1 MKQILLFLALS
12 TSFIF
17 SSCEG
22 DPGPP
27 GPPGDAFL
35 AQVFE
40 TTVDFQFD
48 SQSQSLTSAFI
59 EFPSNIEVFESDVV
73 LAYQF
78 IGQDPIIDPPADIW
92 VQLPRSQFF
101 NDGTGEFIEYS
112 FNHTFFDIQF
122 VIDGNFDVSTLGT
135 EFTNDQAF
143 RVAIVPAE
151 FATADLTMNDIM
163 SNSEIEVINLEK

>member
-12 TSFIF
+12 TTFLF

-27 GPPGDAFL
+27 GPPGDDFL

-48 SQSQSLTSAFI
+48 SQSQSLTSPFVS
-59 EFPSNIEVFESDVV
+59 FPNNIEVFESDAV

-78 IGQDPIIDPPADIW
+78 VDLDDTVDPPADVW
-92 VQLPRSQFF
+92 VQLPRSEFF
-101 NDGTGEFIEYS
+101 NDGTFVQYS

-122 VIDGNFDVSTLGT
+122 IIDGNFDVSTLGT
-135 EFTNDQAF
+135 DFTNDQLF
-143 RVAIVPAE
+143 RVVIVPAE
-151 FATADLTMNDIM
+151 FASADLTMDDIM
-163 SNSEIEVINLEK
+163 SNSEIEVINLEN